1 MKDTKW
7 PTQHV
12 LVDSE
17 GNSWNVQL
25 KIRDNRLFATWED
38 LQQLVDL
45 NECSITIKD
54 DPQD

>member
-54 DPQD
+54 DPKD